1 MLSLKAAIFSLALGV
16 VGTASAADNIQAL
29 RVGMPHDSIYSIE
42 QHNGV
47 LWAVGGHG
55 LVMSSTN
62 DGSNWNKADSPGEFA
77 AMDLAVTSSGP
88 VLVGQSGKAY
98 EGSLDGNSWNI
109 LETGTTQRL
118 LSVVS
123 ASDGSQ
129 LAVGAFGTIIKRDPG
144 SAKFDQIAVDWEALV
159 DDGFEPHLYDVAETA
174 DGTILVSAEFGMILR
189 SENGGKD
196 WSVHNK
202 NDSSVFAL
210 HQTLGGTLIGVGQ
223 AGYIISSDD
232 DGVSWQERSSGT
244 NANLLGI
251 SSSGEKIVVVGV
263 RAVLDSNDNG
273 QSWDSLKNRD
283 TERRWYQ
290 GISGVSPDQTGR
302 RFIAAG
308 QFGQIIKF

>member
-1 MLSLKAAIFSLALGV
+1 MLSFKAAILSLALGV
-16 VGTASAADNIQAL
+16 VGSASAVDNIQAL
-29 RVGMPHDSIYSIE
+29 RSGMPHDSIYSIE

-62 DGSNWNKADSPGEFA
+62 GGSEWIKADSPGEFA
-77 AMDLAVTSSGP
+77 AMDLAVASGGP
-88 VLVGQSGKAY
+88 ILVGQSGKAY
-98 EGSLDGNSWNI
+98 EGSLDGKSWNI

-123 ASDGSQ
+123 VSDGSQ
-129 LAVGAFGTIIKRDPG
+129 LAVGAFGTIIKREPG
-144 SAKFDQIAVDWEALV
+144 STEFGQIAVDWEMLA
-159 DDGFEPHLYDVAETA
+159 DDGFEPHLYDVVETM
-174 DGTILVSAEFGMILR
+174 DGTILVTAEFGMILR
-189 SENGGKD
+189 SENGGQD
-196 WSVHNK
+196 WSVQNQ

-244 NANLLGI
+244 NANLLGVA
-251 SSSGEKIVVVGV
+251 SSGKKIVVVGV
-263 RAVLDSNDNG
+263 RAVLNSNDAG
-273 QSWDSLKNRD
+273 QTWDSLQNRD

-290 GISGVSPDQTGR
+290 GISGVSPDQSGR
-302 RFIAAG
+302 SFIAAG
-308 QFGQIIKF
+308 QFGEIIKF